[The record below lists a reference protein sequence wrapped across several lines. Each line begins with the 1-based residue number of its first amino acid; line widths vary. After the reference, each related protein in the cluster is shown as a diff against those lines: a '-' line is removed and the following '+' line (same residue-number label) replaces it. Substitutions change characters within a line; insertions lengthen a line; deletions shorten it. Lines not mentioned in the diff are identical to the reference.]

1 MPSNDLPVDT
11 IARFERRGEWKLI
24 SIKPWKFDS
33 ADRAMAEFQQR
44 SMLGGLYRGGI
55 D

>member
-1 MPSNDLPVDT
+1 VDT
-11 IARFERRGEWKLI
+11 IARFERHGEWKLI

-33 ADRAMAEFQQR
+33 ADRAAVEFQQR
-44 SMLGGLYRGGI
+44 ITMGGLYRGVV